1 MDFHSIKCIFVG
13 YGECNGIKGYRL
25 YTPQNR
31 KFFYSRSVTFD
42 EEGLFQ
48 QARKHNQLF
57 LQQDHIEPNHHKDV
71 QVITTYDDGTL
82 SSNESNQD
90 SDASVCQNDQE
101 RGGKT
106 MAETQQ
112 IHSVSPVINMIHTEQ
127 GERRLHIPTS
137 SGKHS
142 KRPDIHQ

>member
-1 MDFHSIKCIFVG
+1 M
-13 YGECNGIKGYRL
+13 
-25 YTPQNR
+25 
-31 KFFYSRSVTFD
+31 
-42 EEGLFQ
+42 
-48 QARKHNQLF
+48 
-57 LQQDHIEPNHHKDV
+57 
-71 QVITTYDDGTL
+71 ITTYDDGTL

-127 GERRLHIPTS
+127 GERRLHISPS
-137 SGKHS
+137 SDQHS
-142 KRPDIHQ
+142 KRQDIHQSTRQAQPRQQPKPMQLQREERHQSYYQESDKQLAQE